1 METAFLGGVKN
12 EPVDDENNTEETL
25 ESVPH
30 DNPDDPSN
38 PQWSLGSVT
47 DYTYTTTTPSS
58 RIKIA
63 PMKSMTKDVFLY
75 IIKYIGSEEH
85 VVIIL

>member
-47 DYTYTTTTPSS
+47 DYTYTTTTPNG
-58 RIKIA
+58 RNKIA
-63 PMKSMTKDVFLY
+63 PMRNMNKDVFSY
-75 IIKYIGSEEH
+75 IIKYIGSTEH